1 MLFCHKHCI
10 LSYVFQRYYYYI
22 RNGIGTEDVAAMED
36 SWLENVLSLVPE
48 QLKNLSGTIEA
59 VSDEIREDYLLSVK
73 KAIGT
78 VFCLAD
84 LAICN
89 VDTKLHH
96 IFRWYHIKIL
106 VELFPPMQI

>member
-1 MLFCHKHCI
+1 MLLLFCHKHCV

-36 SWLENVLSLVPE
+36 SWLENVLALVPE
-48 QLKNLSGTIEA
+48 QLKSLSGTIEA

-96 IFRWYHIKIL
+96 IF
-106 VELFPPMQI
+106 

>member
-1 MLFCHKHCI
+1 MLFGHKHCV
-10 LSYVFQRYYYYI
+10 LSYEFQRYYYYI

-36 SWLENVLSLVPE
+36 SWLENVLALVPE
-48 QLKNLSGTIEA
+48 HLKSLSRTIEA

-84 LAICN
+84 LACRHGCIKYFGGL
-89 VDTKLHH
+89 KLFHP
-96 IFRWYHIKIL
+96 IQIKKI
-106 VELFPPMQI
+106 